1 MNFPA
6 PTGRCV
12 DESYPYGISR
22 SIKQELEEREGRETA
37 DGGACGVRVRP
48 RAGRS
53 AAPAGTRDG
62 VGDGRGETRDQRLAE
77 EVVARDEVDP
87 HAPYINPKKIE
98 EPRKLGADLP
108 VLKPATPNPTPTPVP
123 PAPVAPV
130 PPPVE
135 AGPRRMARAPR
146 QQLGSK

>member
-1 MNFPA
+1 MVFVTVFHGRLSKSWRSEKVEKRR
-6 PTGRCV
+6 TGRLRC
-12 DESYPYGISR
+12 SGATSSR
-22 SIKQELEEREGRETA
+22 PFSSA
-37 DGGACGVRVRP
+37 SSGA
-48 RAGRS
+48 
-53 AAPAGTRDG
+53 RDG
-62 VGDGRGETRDQRLAE
+62 VGDGRGEARDQRLAE

-108 VLKPATPNPTPTPVP
+108 VLKPATPTPTLTPAP